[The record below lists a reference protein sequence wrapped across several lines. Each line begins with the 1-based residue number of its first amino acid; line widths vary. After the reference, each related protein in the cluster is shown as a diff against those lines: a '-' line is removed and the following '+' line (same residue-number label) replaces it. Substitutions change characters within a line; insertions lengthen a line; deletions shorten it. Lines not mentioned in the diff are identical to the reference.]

1 MIIFI
6 FIAIIALAFV
16 GLRALEPSSSKNHT
30 NSGKKSSVYDL
41 SGKNYL
47 L

>member
-1 MIIFI
+1 MFIIIFI
-6 FIAIIALAFV
+6 SIVVLAFV
-16 GLRALEPSSSKNHT
+16 GLRSLETSSKKHSHKT
-30 NSGKKSSVYDL
+30 NKNSVYDL

>member
-6 FIAIIALAFV
+6 FIAFIVLIFV
-16 GLRALEPSSSKNHT
+16 GLRWTGTSSSSKQT
-30 NSGKKSSVYDL
+30 YNSKKNTVYDL